1 MPISLST
8 CFPSLQIRSFKL
20 TTELL
25 KARVQ
30 EYLDEMAERLIVI
43 SQTLHA
49 NPEVAF
55 EEHQSMALLAD
66 TAEQHGL
73 YVERGVANLATAF
86 VASSVSPQ
94 SGPTIALIAE
104 YDALP
109 GLGHACGHNI
119 IGTAATGAALA
130 LHAMRDLLP
139 GSIKL
144 IGTPAEERGG
154 GKVMMIERGV
164 FEGIDAAMMIHPG
177 SKAMTTRGTLAS
189 NKLRFEFF
197 GKAAHAAS
205 APDLGVN
212 ALDACINTFVNI
224 NALRQHLT
232 RDVRV
237 HGIITHGG
245 EAPNIVPAYAAADF
259 SVRAAT
265 SEASFA
271 VVEKVIRCAEA
282 GALAAGATVKVQHQ
296 THYANRLANPT
307 LARLFAENISRL
319 GEKVEEPAPD
329 ERMGSS
335 DMGNVSQIIPAI
347 HPYVTIV
354 APGTSAHTPAFAAAA
369 ASERGHQALLR
380 GAKAMAMTAIDLLT
394 QPELLAQAQGEF
406 EQMIDRNAAWRQLR
420 FFS

>member
-1 MPISLST
+1 MST
-8 CFPSLQIRSFKL
+8 EQ
-20 TTELL
+20 L
-25 KARVQ
+25 KVRVQ
-30 EYLDEMAERLIVI
+30 EYLDEMADQLIQI

-55 EEHQSMALLAD
+55 EEFQSMALLAD
-66 TAEQHGL
+66 TAEQQGFT
-73 YVERGVANLATAF
+73 VERGVAGLETAF
-86 VASSVSPQ
+86 VATSPGQ
-94 SGPTIALIAE
+94 GDGPTIAMIAE

-119 IGTAATGAALA
+119 IGTAATGAAMA
-130 LHAMRDLLP
+130 LRALQAEFA
-139 GSIKL
+139 GTVQL

-154 GKVMMIERGV
+154 GKVIMVERGI
-164 FEGIDAAMMIHPG
+164 FADIDAAMMIHPG

-205 APDLGVN
+205 APDAGIN
-212 ALDACINTFVNI
+212 ALDACIQTFVNI

-232 RDVRV
+232 RDVRI

-245 EAPNIVPAYAAADF
+245 DAPNIVPAYAAADF

-265 SEASFA
+265 SDASFA
-271 VVEKVIRCAEA
+271 VVDKVVRCAEA
-282 GALAAGATVKVQHQ
+282 GALGAGATLKVHHQ

-307 LARLFAENISRL
+307 LARLFAENITTL
-319 GEKVEEPAPD
+319 GERVEEPAVD

-335 DMGNVSQIIPAI
+335 DMGNVSQMVPAI

-354 APGTSAHTPAFAAAA
+354 DPGTSAHTPEFAAAA
-369 ASERGHQALLR
+369 ASERGNQALLR
-380 GAKAMAMTAIDLLT
+380 GAKALAMTAIDLFT
-394 QPELLAQAQGEF
+394 QPALMEQARAEF
-406 EQMIDRNAAWRQLR
+406 EAMIDRNASWRQKR